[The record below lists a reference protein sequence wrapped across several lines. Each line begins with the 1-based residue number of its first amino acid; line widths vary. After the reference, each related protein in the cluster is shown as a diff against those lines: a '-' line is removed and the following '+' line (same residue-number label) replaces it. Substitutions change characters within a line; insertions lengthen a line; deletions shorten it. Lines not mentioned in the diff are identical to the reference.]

1 MIKRMFGDEEEM
13 LLEVLLNQGQSSAS
27 NVIFLAVNRLMEAH
41 EGFLF
46 NILKISLSGY
56 IISIT
61 KFEFRKWPTC

>member
-1 MIKRMFGDEEEM
+1 MIKRMFGDGEEM

-41 EGFLF
+41 EGF
-46 NILKISLSGY
+46 ILNVSLSGY